1 MPNQTSK
8 NPIRVGT
15 RAAVVAAGMVFS
27 ALVFAQPA
35 AAQQGTNLDNAFA
48 KEVISGQISAFKAKD
63 HDGAFSYAAPTL
75 RKMFRST
82 ERFIGMVKGG
92 YAPIYGAQRWTFGRY
107 RERDGALFQEVM
119 LVGPLGR
126 DWVALYTLRKQ
137 ADGTWKI
144 AGVQMK
150 PAESRST

>member
-1 MPNQTSK
+1 MINLRKRHSLA
-8 NPIRVGT
+8 GAL
-15 RAAVVAAGMVFS
+15 AAIWLMTPAAGV
-27 ALVFAQPA
+27 QPA
-35 AAQQGTNLDNAFA
+35 LAQSNLDVQNGPAQD
-48 KEVISGQISAFKAKD
+48 VISGQINAFKAKD
-63 HDGAFSYAAPTL
+63 HEGAFSYAAPTI

-82 ERFIGMVKGG
+82 DRFIGMVKGG
-92 YAPIYGAQRWTFGRY
+92 YAPIYGAQRWSFGRA
-107 RERDGALFQEVM
+107 RERDGALYQEVM